1 MGNTT
6 KEFLVPKL
14 KAKVLPCFISNLKVM
29 DKSLDRKAAIRRY
42 IRNANPSKSSF
53 SIKPTKSFT
62 CVDTTKIISTSK
74 VMGIQLNFLIHASL
88 RSVKAIS

>member
-74 VMGIQLNFLIHASL
+74 VIPYDPILY
-88 RSVKAIS
+88 